1 MVEDSSE
8 IASFR
13 FSSSY
18 RKSVKNTKLKCR
30 KQYIGGK
37 KNVSLCKISEENS
50 DNSSKITK
58 LENKVNGCNVI
69 IANEL
74 SNLENNFTN
83 EDRDKGEF
91 SIEKKSQK
99 ASPID
104 NDKETFLLSRFVP
117 EFVDDNKI
125 SIV

>member
-1 MVEDSSE
+1 M
-8 IASFR
+8 
-13 FSSSY
+13 
-18 RKSVKNTKLKCR
+18 
-30 KQYIGGK
+30 
-37 KNVSLCKISEENS
+37 
-50 DNSSKITK
+50 
-58 LENKVNGCNVI
+58 NGCNVI
-69 IANEL
+69 LANEL

-83 EDRDKGEF
+83 EDRDKVEF
-91 SIEKKSQK
+91 SIEKKCEK